1 MNMENKEKR
10 LAEIRELLEDG
21 SWKDVGI
28 YKVLQILEDAGLT
41 EGVSAELQKIVE
53 AGALYRWFQAYNR
66 KKCGAY
72 ENNPEFVEA
81 RILEYCVN
89 EAEISPEKAE
99 ELIAY
104 VRVMGKTL
112 TKETITNME
121 PAEPK
126 AEEIKDESAKPKAE
140 ENKDEPV
147 EEEKVKEHR
156 NSPKQ
161 KKADSWEKP
170 TICVLLKTADREW
183 QKKAVLLTGA
193 CGVLLAGCAVC
204 MLLFG
209 RKK

>member
-104 VRVMGKTL
+104 VRVLGKTL
-112 TKETITNME
+112 TKEAITNME

-126 AEEIKDESAKPKAE
+126 AEE
-140 ENKDEPV
+140 NKD
-147 EEEKVKEHR
+147 
-156 NSPKQ
+156 
-161 KKADSWEKP
+161 
-170 TICVLLKTADREW
+170 ICILMKTADREW
-183 QKKAVLLTGA
+183 QKKTAIVMGA